1 MFDFNKYNDAI
12 EVKRFEGFID
22 RNGYFYKVVERGKNK
37 NSDSHN
43 KWAEQYL
50 KEKINIKKFK
60 FNPTASALLTLASL
74 NGPAQILVDCFGFVY
89 YSHDPDYFKPIIK
102 VPNPKVSNYKV
113 TEEQLNFLF
122 LIMTANNE
130 NTNIPIFFNDEDEFD
145 YSGVDEYRGKRI

>member
-1 MFDFNKYNDAI
+1 MFDFNKYDDAV

-50 KEKINIKKFK
+50 KEKINIKEFK
-60 FNPTASALLTLASL
+60 FNPTASALLTLTSL
-74 NGPAQILVDCFGFVY
+74 SGPAQILIDCFGFVY

-102 VPNPKVSNYKV
+102 VPNPKVSNYKA
-113 TEEQLNFLF
+113 TEEQLDFLF
-122 LIMTANNE
+122 MLMTANNE

>member
-1 MFDFNKYNDAI
+1 MFDFNKYDDAI

-50 KEKINIKKFK
+50 KEKINIKEFK
-60 FNPTASALLTLASL
+60 FNPTASALLTLTSL
-74 NGPAQILVDCFGFVY
+74 SGPAQILIDCFGFVY

-102 VPNPKVSNYKV
+102 VPNPKVSNYKA
-113 TEEQLNFLF
+113 TEEQLDFLF
-122 LIMTANNE
+122 MLMTANNE